1 MAKKGK
7 KKRLTELGRKRKETK
22 DRKAKERK
30 LQEKV
35 DARTK
40 KWREENRMRAE
51 KVRLLKLILRLVR
64 NS

>member
-1 MAKKGK
+1 M
-7 KKRLTELGRKRKETK
+7 GRKRKETK